1 MEFYGSNLHNG
12 FNESW
17 APKINSWPG
26 ASFQRFPFTRIVA
39 KEIKTLSQTSGGPKE
54 KETSLNVSQNT
65 IHIKRVKASH
75 LQVACI
81 FQPLPTHHRNRK
93 SWIWISLLSCQAP
106 LKSMMP
112 YGPWSNRL
120 TNMTHFLPILK
131 IYTAKTCAEIQLG
144 CMTCLHVFQ
153 FFPMVVLNS

>member
-54 KETSLNVSQNT
+54 KKTSLNVSQNT
-65 IHIKRVKASH
+65 IHIKRVKANH

-93 SWIWISLLSCQAP
+93 TWIWISLLGCQAS
-106 LKSMMP
+106 LKGMIP
-112 YGPWSNRL
+112 YGPLSNKL
-120 TNMTHFLPILK
+120 INMTHSLPI
-131 IYTAKTCAEIQLG
+131 YTTYTTKTCTENYLG
-144 CMTCLHVFQ
+144 HMFIYI
-153 FFPMVVLNS
+153 SY